1 MFKGI
6 KEIREQL
13 KSIKDLQSHLG
24 EIDMNNPEEFLKK
37 MGLSTEDLNKH
48 FESMNDEYSTQIT
61 KSTLKFVNNSDNVNP
76 SYVYPSDSGFDL
88 RASEEVVIGAN
99 SRALVPTGIRLDIA
113 DSYEVQ
119 IRSKSGLALNQGL
132 FVLNSPG
139 TIDSGYQGEIKVI
152 LFNTTNQSIK
162 IEKGQKIAQAVL
174 CPVLNGNWVDLVEVK
189 DIESKDRN
197 DNGFGSTGL

>member
-1 MFKGI
+1 
-6 KEIREQL
+6 
-13 KSIKDLQSHLG
+13 
-24 EIDMNNPEEFLKK
+24 MNNPEEFLKK
-37 MGLSTEDLNKH
+37 MGISTDDLNKH

-61 KSTLKFVNNSDNVNP
+61 KATLKFVNTSDNVNP

-88 RASEEVVIGAN
+88 RAAEEVVIGAN
-99 SRALVPTGIRLDIA
+99 SRALIPTGIRLDIT

-162 IEKGQKIAQAVL
+162 IEKGQKVAQAVL

-197 DNGFGSTGL
+197 DNGFGSTGIS

>member
-1 MFKGI
+1 M
-6 KEIREQL
+6 
-13 KSIKDLQSHLG
+13 
-24 EIDMNNPEEFLKK
+24 
-37 MGLSTEDLNKH
+37 
-48 FESMNDEYSTQIT
+48 
-61 KSTLKFVNNSDNVNP
+61 
-76 SYVYPSDSGFDL
+76 
-88 RASEEVVIGAN
+88 
-99 SRALVPTGIRLDIA
+99 
-113 DSYEVQ
+113 Q

-162 IEKGQKIAQAVL
+162 IEKGQKVAQAVL

-197 DNGFGSTGL
+197 DNGFGSTGIS

>member
-61 KSTLKFVNNSDNVNP
+61 KATLKFVNNSDNVNP